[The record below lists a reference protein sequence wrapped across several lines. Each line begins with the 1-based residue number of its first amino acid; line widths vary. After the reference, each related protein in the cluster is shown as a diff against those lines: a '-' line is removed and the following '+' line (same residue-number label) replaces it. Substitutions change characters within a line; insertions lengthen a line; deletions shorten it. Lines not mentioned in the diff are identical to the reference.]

1 MSLIQALF
9 AGKARVVLMRVQ
21 KQPGECVQPFTGGDV
36 MIVWSPLR
44 DSGNVSFED
53 RTLTSSVVV
62 NRLLDWLKE
71 DRHLMSSH
79 VLTVDADTT
88 EQGQDA
94 ALDYMRVYRRLFRAA
109 MIY

>member
-1 MSLIQALF
+1 M
-9 AGKARVVLMRVQ
+9 
-21 KQPGECVQPFTGGDV
+21 
-36 MIVWSPLR
+36 
-44 DSGNVSFED
+44 
-53 RTLTSSVVV
+53 VV